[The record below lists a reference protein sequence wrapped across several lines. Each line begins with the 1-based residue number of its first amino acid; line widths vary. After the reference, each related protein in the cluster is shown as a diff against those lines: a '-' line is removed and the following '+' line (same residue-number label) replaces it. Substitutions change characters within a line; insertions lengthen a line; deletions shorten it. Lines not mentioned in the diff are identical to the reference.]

1 MALNTNKAL
10 TMTQSIINCSDAQS
24 PIKEI
29 YLYFLQRKSMF
40 ISHRKF
46 WVPPFSFH
54 KPVMA

>member
-46 WVPPFSFH
+46 WAPPFSFLIN
-54 KPVMA
+54 P